1 MGRKKIKSEEKKQ
14 NISITLNPEIIKY
27 FQKTHFNLSSL
38 INHLLTEY
46 IENGEKN
53 MYKMKFCKTFRRFPK
68 TKGK

>member
-46 IENGEKN
+46 IKNGEKN
-53 MYKMKFCKTFRRFPK
+53 L
-68 TKGK
+68 